1 MLKSSEPQNARCHTK
16 QHLSPKPFDGQKAVE
31 TTQVS
36 DALARVYALILSW
49 PAADEQTSTETGG
62 NQE

>member
-1 MLKSSEPQNARCHTK
+1 MLKRSEPQNARCHTP
-16 QHLSPKPFDGQKAVE
+16 QHPNPKLLDGQKVVE
-31 TTQVS
+31 TIRVS

-62 NQE
+62 NPE

>member
-1 MLKSSEPQNARCHTK
+1 MLKSSKPQNARCHTQ
-16 QHLSPKPFDGQKAVE
+16 QHPNPKLPNGQKVVE
-31 TTQVS
+31 TTRVS

-49 PAADEQTSTETGG
+49 PAANEQTSTETGG